1 MPNPPVPLGYSPV
14 LPGQLANV
22 VTCLEML
29 APPPPRPDSGFPPS
43 YELVR
48 VPNPDRAAYRALFR
62 RIGERWL
69 WYSRLVMPDAE
80 LAAILADPAVEVF
93 MLRAEGQDLGLL
105 ELDFRRMP
113 DCELAFFGLAPEAI
127 GGGLG
132 RTLMN
137 VAIARAW
144 SRPIRR
150 FWVHTCNFDHP
161 AALGFYL
168 RSGFR
173 PYAYQIEVQP
183 DPRLTGHLPRDA
195 APQVPIIA

>member
-29 APPPPRPDSGFPPS
+29 AAPPQRPDSGFPAP
-43 YELVR
+43 YALVR
-48 VPNPDRAAYRALFR
+48 SPSPDMAAYRALFR

-69 WYSRLVMPDAE
+69 WYSRLVMPDAQ
-80 LAAILADPAVEVF
+80 LAAILANPAVEVF
-93 MLRAEGQDLGLL
+93 VLRAEGQDLGLL
-105 ELDFRRMP
+105 ELDFRQMP

-137 VAIARAW
+137 VALRRVW
-144 SRPIRR
+144 ERPIRR
-150 FWVHTCNFDHP
+150 LWVHTCNFDHP
-161 AALGFYL
+161 AALGFYI